1 MRTNPDK
8 RGGSAVPAPTADTT
22 PTTST
27 ATTTSSTTTTQPTVA
42 PDDVLAREQ
51 AHLDHARDHLRRMRE
66 ATDRL
71 EAEKATDAWTSQL
84 LGQVLARRV
93 ASLQDDPRTTLFFG
107 RVDMRT
113 EHGEETFHIGRRHV
127 SDDHGNPVVV
137 DWRAPISTAF
147 YRASPAEPMGVELRR
162 RFGVDRGRL
171 TAYEDEHLTAGDA
184 PAPSGILAAEIER
197 PRSGPMRDI
206 VSTIQPE
213 QDEIVRSDIGTSICV
228 QGAPGT
234 GKTAVG
240 LHRAAWLL
248 YSFRAQLDRSGV
260 LVVGPNRAFLDH
272 IGAVLPSLGEA
283 RVGHATIDTL
293 LTHGRVRADDATDV
307 AVLKGDARLAEVL
320 HRAVWGHVGRAE
332 EPLVVPRG
340 SRRWRVAAH
349 EIQDELDA
357 LLARGVRYS
366 AARGLFPQRL
376 AHHVLLQLERSGDS
390 PDDRVQHA
398 VSRSAPVTSYVRS
411 LWPPLDPASVLFRL
425 FSDAATLT
433 AAADGILTA
442 EEQRM
447 LLWDDPARTKGAAR
461 WSRADMALLDEVAD
475 LLDRT
480 PSLGHVVLDEA
491 QDLSPMQL
499 RAVGRRA
506 STGSVTVLGDIA
518 QGTTPWATASWDDAM
533 GHLGRPA
540 HELVVLDRG
549 FRVPGLV
556 IDFAARLLP
565 HMAPGLGA
573 PRSVRD
579 NPGEL
584 TVVPTD
590 VSSRAGA
597 VTDAVRSALGRPG
610 SVGVI
615 VADAGVAAVSAD
627 LTAAGLPHGRLDA
640 EHGDDEDRQ
649 VELVP
654 ASIAKGLE
662 FDRVVVVEPSAIAAA
677 EPDERTGLRRLYV
690 VLTRAVSELTVVHA
704 EPLPG
709 PLLG

>member
-1 MRTNPDK
+1 MPTQT
-8 RGGSAVPAPTADTT
+8 AAPTTD
-22 PTTST
+22 P
-27 ATTTSSTTTTQPTVA
+27 
-42 PDDVLAREQ
+42 VLAAEQ
-51 AHLDHARDHLRRMRE
+51 AHLEHARSELRRMRE
-66 ATDRL
+66 ATDAL
-71 EAEKATDAWTSQL
+71 DASTASDAFNAAILDW
-84 LGQVLARRV
+84 VLARRV

-107 RVDMRT
+107 RIDCST

-127 SDDHGNPVVV
+127 SDTGGDPVVV

-147 YRASPAEPMGVELRR
+147 YRASPSEPMGVRLRR

-171 TAYEDEHLTAGDA
+171 TAYEDERLTSGDGGSRA
-184 PAPSGILAAEIER
+184 SAILAAEIER

-213 QDEIVRSDIGTSICV
+213 QDEIVRSDVATSICV

-248 YSFRAQLDRSGV
+248 YSFRAHLDRSGV

-272 IGAVLPSLGEA
+272 IGAVLPSLGEV
-283 RVGHATIDTL
+283 RVRHATVDTL
-293 LTHGRVRADDATDV
+293 LDHGRVRAEEPTAV
-307 AVLKGDARLAEVL
+307 AVLKGDARMAEVL
-320 HRAVWGHVGRAE
+320 RRAVWSQVRRPDEA
-332 EPLVVPRG
+332 LVVPRG
-340 SRRWRVAAH
+340 SRRWRVPAPVVG
-349 EIQDELDA
+349 EVVDELV
-357 LLARGVRYS
+357 ARGVRYTS
-366 AARGLFPQRL
+366 AGELLAQRL
-376 AHHVLLQLERSGDS
+376 AHQVLLLMERAGDS
-390 PDDRVQHA
+390 PDDRVQDA
-398 VSRSAPVTSYVRS
+398 VARSAPVRAHVRS
-411 LWPPLDPASVLFRL
+411 TWPALDAHGVLFGL
-425 FSDAATLT
+425 LSDAERLT
-433 AAADGILTA
+433 AAADGLLTPD
-442 EEQRM
+442 EQRM
-447 LLWDDPARTKGAAR
+447 LLWERAPRTKGAAR
-461 WSRADMALLDEVAD
+461 WSRADMALLDELHD
-475 LLDRT
+475 LLERT

-518 QGTTPWATASWDDAM
+518 QGTTPWATGSWEAAM
-533 GHLGRPA
+533 AHLGQPE

-556 IDFAARLLP
+556 IDYAARLLP

-579 NPGEL
+579 NPGRLEV
-584 TVVPTD
+584 TRVEPAAREEAVV
-590 VSSRAGA
+590 A
-597 VTDAVRSALGRPG
+597 AVREATREPG

-615 VADAGVAAVSAD
+615 VADRDVAVVDAA
-627 LTAAGLPHGRLDA
+627 LTASGVRFGRLDA

-649 VELVP
+649 VEVVP

-662 FDRVVVVEPSAIAAA
+662 FDRVVVVEPADIADA

-690 VLTRAVSELTVVHA
+690 VLTRAVSGLAVVHA
-704 EPLPG
+704 RPLPG
-709 PLLG
+709 PLAD

>member
-1 MRTNPDK
+1 M
-8 RGGSAVPAPTADTT
+8 PAPTADVPPT
-22 PTTST
+22 PHT
-27 ATTTSSTTTTQPTVA
+27 AATPHR

-51 AHLDHARDHLRRMRE
+51 AHLDHARNELRRMRE

-71 EAEKATDAWTSQL
+71 DAAKATDAWTSEL
-84 LGQVLARRV
+84 LGRVLARRV
-93 ASLQDDPRTTLFFG
+93 ASLQDDPATTLFFG
-107 RVDMRT
+107 RIDTRS
-113 EHGEETFHIGRRHV
+113 GSGAETFHIGRRHV
-127 SDDHGNPVVV
+127 SDDRGDPVVV

-147 YRASPAEPMGVELRR
+147 YRASPTAPMGVELRR

-171 TAYEDEHLTAGDA
+171 TAYEDERLTAGDA
-184 PAPSGILAAEIER
+184 TGHSGILAAEIER

-283 RVGHATIDTL
+283 RVAHATIDTL
-293 LTHGRVRADDATDV
+293 LDRGRVRAQDPTDV
-307 AVLKGDARLAEVL
+307 ATLKGDARLAQVL
-320 HRAVWGHVGRAE
+320 HRAVWANVGRAGE
-332 EPLVVPRG
+332 ALVVPRG
-340 SRRWRVAAH
+340 SRRWRVPAYD
-349 EIQDELDA
+349 IQDELDA
-357 LLARGVRYS
+357 LVARRVRYS
-366 AARGLFPQRL
+366 AARDLLPQRL
-376 AHHVLLQLERSGDS
+376 AHHVLLQMERSGDS
-390 PDDRVQHA
+390 PDDRVQDTVA
-398 VSRSAPVTSYVRS
+398 RSAPVSACVRGI
-411 LWPPLDPASVLFRL
+411 WPALDPATVLFRL
-425 FSDAATLT
+425 FSDDTTLA
-433 AAADGILTA
+433 AAADGSLTPD
-442 EEQRM
+442 EQRM
-447 LLWDDPARTKGAAR
+447 LLWDRPPRSKGSAR
-461 WSRADMALLDEVAD
+461 WTRADLALLDELAD

-506 STGSVTVLGDIA
+506 STGSLTVLGDLA
-518 QGTTPWATASWDDAM
+518 QGTTPWATESWDDAM

-573 PRSVRD
+573 PTSVRD
-579 NPGEL
+579 NPGRL
-584 TVVPTD
+584 TIVATDPAERDRAVV
-590 VSSRAGA
+590 
-597 VTDAVRSALGRPG
+597 DAVRAAVGVPG

-615 VADAGVAAVSAD
+615 TPDAGTAAVSAA
-627 LTAAGLPHGRLDA
+627 LTSAGIAHGRLDA
-640 EHGDDEDRQ
+640 DHGDDEDRQ

-654 ASIAKGLE
+654 ATIAKGLE
-662 FDRVVVVEPSAIAAA
+662 FDRVVVVEPAAIAAA

-704 EPLPG
+704 EPLPE
-709 PLLG
+709 PLRG

>member
-1 MRTNPDK
+1 
-8 RGGSAVPAPTADTT
+8 VPAPTAD
-22 PTTST
+22 
-27 ATTTSSTTTTQPTVA
+27 ATHAT
-42 PDDVLAREQ
+42 DDVLVREQ
-51 AHLDHARDHLRRMRE
+51 AHLDHARGELRRMRE
-66 ATDRL
+66 NTDRL
-71 EAEKATDAWTSQL
+71 DAAKASDAYTSEL
-84 LGQVLARRV
+84 LGRVLSRRV

-107 RVDMRT
+107 RIDTRT
-113 EHGEETFHIGRRHV
+113 EHGAETFHIGRRHV
-127 SDDHGNPVVV
+127 SDDRGDPVVV

-147 YRASPAEPMGVELRR
+147 YRASPTAPMGVELRR

-171 TAYEDEHLTAGDA
+171 TAYEDERLTAGDA
-184 PAPSGILAAEIER
+184 TGHSGILAAEIER

-293 LTHGRVRADDATDV
+293 LVHGRVRADDPTAV
-307 AVLKGDARLAEVL
+307 AVLKGDGRLAEVL
-320 HRAVWGHVGRAE
+320 HRAVWAHVGRAE
-332 EPLVVPRG
+332 DALVVPRG
-340 SRRWRVAAH
+340 SRRWRVPAY

-357 LLARGVRYS
+357 LFARGVRYS
-366 AARGLFPQRL
+366 AARALFPQRL

-390 PDDRVQHA
+390 PDDRVQDS
-398 VSRSAPVTSYVRS
+398 VSRSAPVTAFVRA
-411 LWPPLDPASVLFRL
+411 LWPVLDPAAVLFRL
-425 FSDAATLT
+425 FSDAEALA
-433 AAADGILTA
+433 AAADGILTTD
-442 EEQRM
+442 EQRT
-447 LLWDDPARTKGAAR
+447 LLWHSPPRTKGAAR

-506 STGSVTVLGDIA
+506 STGSLTVLGDIA
-518 QGTTPWATASWDDAM
+518 QGTTPWATSSWDDAM
-533 GHLGRPA
+533 GHLGRPD

-556 IDFAARLLP
+556 IEFAARLLP
-565 HMAPGLGA
+565 HMAPGLGM
-573 PRSVRD
+573 PTSVRD
-579 NPGEL
+579 NPGRL
-584 TVVPTD
+584 TVVATD
-590 VSSRAGA
+590 PGGRGPA
-597 VTDAVRSALGRPG
+597 VTEAIRAALGRPG

-615 VADAGVAAVSAD
+615 APDAGIAGLSAD
-627 LTAAGLPHGRLDA
+627 LTAAGVPHGRLDA

-662 FDRVVVVEPSAIAAA
+662 FDRVVVIEPAAIARA
-677 EPDERTGLRRLYV
+677 EPDERSGLRRLYV
-690 VLTRAVSELTVVHA
+690 VLTRAVTELTVVHA

-709 PLLG
+709 PLRD